1 MHVGVAVGA
10 SSGENVVNL
19 VTGLAWPV
27 LVGVILW
34 RLLPSI
40 RDVVRSRAFTVKAG
54 GMEIS
59 VQQASDQLASR
70 LEDLREHVIGLG
82 EQVAPDAGAEAGES
96 PEGVAAAA
104 AGGTVAP
111 RRLQTL
117 LWVDD
122 YPENNAFEV
131 DTLKRKGVDVIQ
143 AATTDE
149 ALGAVRGGRSV
160 DVIVTDM
167 GRQGEG
173 DDAGLKLLRALRDLG
188 ITTPVIVYASA
199 PAVAR
204 TRSQALELG
213 AMSATSSATELFDLL
228 ARLGLPK

>member
-1 MHVGVAVGA
+1 MHVGVVIAA

-27 LVGVILW
+27 LVGVVVW
-34 RLLPSI
+34 KLLPSI

-82 EQVAPDAGAEAGES
+82 DEIAPDAGAKA
-96 PEGVAAAA
+96 EGGAVATTLDAAA
-104 AGGTVAP
+104 P
-111 RRLQTL
+111 RQLQTV

-131 DTLKRKGVDVIQ
+131 ETLKRKGVEVIQ
-143 AATTDE
+143 AATTDQ
-149 ALGAVRGGRSV
+149 ALRDARGSRPP

-173 DDAGLKLLRALRDLG
+173 DDAGLDLLKGLRDLG
-188 ITTPVIVYASA
+188 VTAPVIVYASA

-204 TRSQALELG
+204 TKSRALELG
-213 AMSATSSATELFDLL
+213 AMGVTSSATELFDLL

>member
-1 MHVGVAVGA
+1 MHVGVLVGA

-27 LVGVILW
+27 VVGVVVW

-82 EQVAPDAGAEAGES
+82 DEVAPDAGAKA
-96 PEGVAAAA
+96 EGGAVAAPLDAA
-104 AGGTVAP
+104 AP

-131 DTLKRKGVDVIQ
+131 ETLKRKDVEVIQ
-143 AATTDE
+143 AASTDE
-149 ALGAVRGGRSV
+149 ALGAARGGRSV

-173 DDAGLKLLRALRDLG
+173 DDAGLKLLKGLRDLG
-188 ITTPVIVYASA
+188 VTTPVIVYASA

-204 TRSQALELG
+204 TKSRALELG
-213 AMSATSSATELFDLL
+213 AMSVTSSATELFDLL
-228 ARLGLPK
+228 ARLGLPR